1 MAGKKQHFI
10 PRLFVKYFSENPKTK
25 NPKIWFYRYQKDP
38 YSSGIND
45 APAKR
50 YFYSYIEDDE
60 INHSLDDKITEYEER
75 TITPILLQ
83 LQSSNVGQ
91 QIDPILPAHLI
102 YHLIFRNDH
111 FRQFI
116 ASTAII
122 GLKTL
127 KSITYNKNNLKSAIL
142 KDLSQ
147 PHGLFPIAINKK
159 IKEYFPYHS
168 EFELELI
175 KNHVISNIVIPNID
189 EYTNCFIHSLNNNID
204 IMNMILN
211 NYHNDITN
219 SIMNEN
225 FYNTTEYINKLKL
238 FKWSIKKTDEYFVLP
253 DCISVSREG
262 SQYNSL
268 ILSSLDDIDTVYCP
282 ISHNK
287 MLIGSKTGETEVPEN
302 INLIFAENSWDF
314 FISAFENKT
323 NETLSKS
330 IRKNPISQI
339 RSILENLEKNYSI
352 NSGFLSNDN
361 IN

>member
-10 PRLFVKYFSENPKTK
+10 PRLFVKYFSENPETK

-60 INHSLDDKITEYEER
+60 INHSLDDKITKYEER
-75 TITPILLQ
+75 TIAPILLQ
-83 LQSSNVGQ
+83 LQSSDVGQ

-102 YHLIFRNDH
+102 SHLIFRNDH
-111 FRQFI
+111 FRQFV
-116 ASTAII
+116 ASTTEN

-127 KSITYNKNNLKSAIL
+127 KSIICNKNNLKSAIL

-147 PHGLFPIAINKK
+147 PHGFFQSELKTEIKK
-159 IKEYFPYHS
+159 NFPYHS
-168 EFELELI
+168 EFEVETI
-175 KNHVISNIVIPNID
+175 KNK
-189 EYTNCFIHSLNNNID
+189 L
-204 IMNMILN
+204 ILN
-211 NYHNDITN
+211 GFINEIDKYANNYFYIDNIILKISYNDILNRVMDET
-219 SIMNEN
+219 
-225 FYNTTEYINKLKL
+225 FYNTTEYINKLKS
-238 FKWSIKKTDEYFVLP
+238 FKWSIKKTDGYFVLP

-282 ISHNK
+282 IAYNK
-287 MLIGSKTGETEVPEN
+287 MLIGSKTAETEIPEN
-302 INLIFAENSWDF
+302 INLIFAKNSWDF

-330 IRKNPISQI
+330 IREGSTSQI
-339 RSILENLEKNYSI
+339 KSILEDLEKNFSI
-352 NSGFLSNDN
+352 DSVFLSNDS
-361 IN
+361 INRHR

>member
-10 PRLFVKYFSENPKTK
+10 PRLFVKYFSENPETK

-60 INHSLDDKITEYEER
+60 INHSLDDKITKYEER
-75 TITPILLQ
+75 TIAPILLQ
-83 LQSSNVGQ
+83 LQSSDVGQ

-102 YHLIFRNDH
+102 SHLIFRNDH

-116 ASTAII
+116 ASAMKI

-127 KSITYNKNNLKSAIL
+127 QSIICNKNNLKSAIL
-142 KDLSQ
+142 NDLQQ
-147 PHGLFPIAINKK
+147 PHGMFPIAINKK
-159 IKEYFPYHS
+159 IKEYFPYHN
-168 EFELELI
+168 EFEIELI
-175 KNHVISNIVIPNID
+175 KNYFISNVLIPNID
-189 EYTNCFIHSLNNNID
+189 EITYLLIYLLDDSFDTLD
-204 IMNMILN
+204 IILKN
-211 NYHNDITN
+211 SHNDIAN
-219 SIMNEN
+219 SIINEK
-225 FYNTTEYINKLKL
+225 FYNITKYTNRLKP

-253 DCISVSREG
+253 DCISVCREG

-314 FISAFENKT
+314 FISAFKNKT
-323 NETLSKS
+323 NKTLSKS
-330 IRKNPISQI
+330 IRENPISQI
-339 RSILENLEKNYSI
+339 RNILEDLEKNYSI

>member
-10 PRLFVKYFSENPKTK
+10 PRLFVKYFSENPETK

-60 INHSLDDKITEYEER
+60 INHSLDDKITKYEER
-75 TITPILLQ
+75 TIAPILLQ
-83 LQSSNVGQ
+83 LQSSDVGQ

-102 YHLIFRNDH
+102 SHLIFRNDH

-116 ASTAII
+116 ASAMKI

-127 KSITYNKNNLKSAIL
+127 QSIICNKNNLKSAIL
-142 KDLSQ
+142 KDLQQ
-147 PHGLFPIAINKK
+147 PHGRSQSELRKK
-159 IKEYFPYHS
+159 TKEYFPYHS
-168 EFELELI
+168 EFEQELI
-175 KNHVISNIVIPNID
+175 KNHVISNIIIPNID
-189 EYTNCFIHSLNNNID
+189 EYTNCFINSINNNLD
-204 IMNMILN
+204 IINIILN

-219 SIMNEN
+219 SIMNEK
-225 FYNTTEYINKLKL
+225 FYNITEYINKIKP
-238 FKWSIKKTDEYFVLP
+238 FKWSIKKIDGYFVLP

-282 ISHNK
+282 ISYNK

-330 IRKNPISQI
+330 IRENSISQI
-339 RSILENLEKNYSI
+339 KSVLEDLEKNYSI

>member
-10 PRLFVKYFSENPKTK
+10 PRLFVKYFSENPETK

-60 INHSLDDKITEYEER
+60 INHSLDDKITKYEER
-75 TITPILLQ
+75 TIAPILLQ
-83 LQSSNVGQ
+83 LQSSDVGQ

-102 YHLIFRNDH
+102 SHLIIRNDH
-111 FRQFI
+111 ARQF
-116 ASTAII
+116 AANAIKN

-127 KSITYNKNNLKSAIL
+127 KPNICNKNNLKSAIL
-142 KDLSQ
+142 KDLQQ
-147 PHGLFPIAINKK
+147 PHGFFQSEVTEF
-159 IKEYFPYHS
+159 IKEKFPFHT
-168 EFELELI
+168 EFEINII
-175 KNHVISNIVIPNID
+175 KNAVILNI
-189 EYTNCFIHSLNNNID
+189 FNNNID
-204 IMNMILN
+204 KVTEEIECYFNIAIDNIFSCNVNNLN
-211 NYHNDITN
+211 NL
-219 SIMNEN
+219 
-225 FYNTTEYINKLKL
+225 INKKNKNIIEAPKIINSLKS
-238 FKWSIKKTDEYFVLP
+238 FKWVMQKTDGYFVLP
-253 DCISVSREG
+253 DCISVCREG

-282 ISHNK
+282 ISYNK

-314 FISAFENKT
+314 FISAFKNKT
-323 NETLSKS
+323 NKTLSKS
-330 IRKNPISQI
+330 IRENPISQI
-339 RSILENLEKNYSI
+339 RNILEDLEKNYSI